1 MKRLCLMMLACM
13 IGLSIFAA
21 SNGLAQDAA
30 RMELVKTTL
39 QHQTEQKVELIQSWE
54 STSSF
59 LFLLAMAAIVFGL
72 VIAVLQLFKNKHC
85 KIAAGIMAATI
96 STLVAID
103 TGVYTVDHQTLKLRA
118 MKARILVDDIEFLFA
133 IDSPDLPE
141 KDRTEVFGEIRD
153 KLKAISELA
162 VDGFAGISVELTSTA
177 YASSGPDIPEW
188 VQSPPEDRSSLFF
201 VGLAESRSLKKAKEF
216 SLDNALEKG
225 VDYFASQFDRRQQAN
240 PQPLD
245 AEALSEYLVK
255 SAETV
260 ETHIAYDKEA
270 KLFRYYTLLRLDRE
284 LAEVD
289 IRFFSVMKRVEVP
302 KDFDQV
308 VTAQEPTYPDYYKS
322 RTESYSVFLNEAQ
335 QTLPSEQY
343 EKFIEGRQLRKSGRY
358 EEAVPLLIE
367 VTETYPDFYF
377 AWYNLALAYHD
388 IGDTD
393 AANEAYQR
401 AIELEGGLEK
411 RDASLYN
418 TYGYFLYQQGDY
430 ELAKENLK
438 KALEIQPNHP
448 KAKRNLAAV
457 ENAIEGP

>member
-1 MKRLCLMMLACM
+1 MKRLCLLVLVCM
-13 IGLSIFAA
+13 IGLSVFAA
-21 SNGLAQDAA
+21 SSGLAQDAA
-30 RMELVKTTL
+30 RMELVKATL
-39 QHQTEQKVELIQSWE
+39 QHQTEQKVELVQSWE

-59 LFLLAMAAIVFGL
+59 LFILAIAVIVFGL
-72 VIAVLQLFKNKHC
+72 AITVLQLFKNKHC
-85 KIAAGIMAATI
+85 KIAAGIMAAAI
-96 STLVAID
+96 SAFVAID
-103 TGVYTVDHQTLKLRA
+103 TGVYTVDHQTLNTRA
-118 MKARILVDDIEFLFA
+118 LEARIVIEDIEFLFA
-133 IDSPDLPE
+133 IDSPE
-141 KDRTEVFGEIRD
+141 MAEEERTEIFCEIRE
-153 KLKAISELA
+153 KLEKVSRLGTDHIADISTGL
-162 VDGFAGISVELTSTA
+162 SSTA
-177 YASSGPDIPEW
+177 YASSGPDVPDW
-188 VQSPPEDRSSLFF
+188 VHNPPEDRSSIFF

-216 SLDNALEKG
+216 SLDNALDKG

-289 IRFFSVMKRVEVP
+289 IRFFSVIKRVEVP

-335 QTLPSEQY
+335 QTLPPDQY

-358 EEAVPLLIE
+358 EEAVPLLID
-367 VTETYPDFYF
+367 VTEQYPEFYF
-377 AWYNLALAYHD
+377 GWYNLALAYHG
-388 IGDTD
+388 IGNPDS
-393 AANEAYQR
+393 AKVAYQR
-401 AIELEGGLEK
+401 AIELEREMEQ

-418 TYGYFLYQQGDY
+418 SYGYFLYQQGEY
-430 ELAKENLK
+430 EQAKEQLQT
-438 KALEIQPNHP
+438 ALEIQPDHP
-448 KAKRNLAAV
+448 KAKRTLNAV
-457 ENAIEGP
+457 EIALGQP